1 VIAGGHTE
9 AVRTNLSREVE
20 GGNALAALVLGLTYD
35 PNVLDELGVQNFP
48 ADVAK
53 AKGWYQKA
61 QQMGAPEAVKLLE
74 SLESR
79 ER

>member
-9 AVRTNLSREVE
+9 AVRTNLSEAVKN
-20 GGNALAALVLGLTYD
+20 GNALAAVVLGLTYD
-35 PNVLDELGVQNFP
+35 PNVLDELGVHNFP

-61 QQMGAPEAVKLLE
+61 QQMGAPEAVVLRPGFE
-74 SLESR
+74 TPG
-79 ER
+79 